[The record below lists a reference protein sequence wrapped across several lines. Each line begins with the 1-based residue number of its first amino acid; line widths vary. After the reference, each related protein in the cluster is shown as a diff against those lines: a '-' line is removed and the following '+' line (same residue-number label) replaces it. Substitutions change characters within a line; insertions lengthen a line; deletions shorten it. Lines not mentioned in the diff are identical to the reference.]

1 MSYKEIVKRPH
12 TLRQL
17 TGMSAEEFQEVV
29 EKIRPGWE
37 KLEKKKCYGRKSHIE
52 SLEDKV
58 LCLLIYYRTYI
69 THQFLGYL
77 FNLHNSNIC
86 RLLKKMEPL
95 LAKSINI
102 TKDRTM
108 TQEKILK
115 LLADVT
121 EQPIQRPKDSKKRKR
136 SYSGK
141 KKMTTMKT
149 EIVIEENG
157 RILSVSKTHRGR
169 IHDFRIRK
177 QEKMLP
183 TKSMKHADSG
193 YQGWQKQRCITIQKI
208 SQKTSNR

>member
-1 MSYKEIVKRPH
+1 MNYKEVVKRPH

-37 KLEKKKCYGRKSHIE
+37 KLEKKKKCYGRKSHIE

-102 TKDRTM
+102 RKDRTM

-157 RILSVSKTHRGR
+157 RILSVDPLQSYK
-169 IHDFRIRK
+169 
-177 QEKMLP
+177 
-183 TKSMKHADSG
+183 
-193 YQGWQKQRCITIQKI
+193 KI
-208 SQKTSNR
+208 SEKK